1 MSNLKAIAA
10 LDAAIAT
17 LASTRDEIQ
26 KRHDETVAALVMAE
40 ATARNTRPSKP
51 LAMLLHPKG
60 FSFLRKR

>member
-26 KRHDETVAALVMAE
+26 KRHDETTAALATAE
-40 ATARNTRPSKP
+40 AVATHKPAR
-51 LAMLLHPKG
+51 MLLIQPKG
-60 FSFLRKR
+60 FSLLGKR

>member
-26 KRHDETVAALVMAE
+26 KRHDETTAALATAE
-40 ATARNTRPSKP
+40 AIATHKP
-51 LAMLLHPKG
+51 AHTMMLQPKG
-60 FSFLRKR
+60 FSLLGKR